1 MTAMN
6 QFAERIHVCVI
17 DDTIIIATKNE
28 SEYSEYL
35 EKTRHSFHD
44 KYMLHI
50 VVDICHNQVAA
61 IFLQGSV
68 SNCSLYDRVDQIKQI
83 LIDEFICKQY
93 PHVVLSGWT
102 TDPEIRDA
110 IHKAAQDFYHQCL

>member
-6 QFAERIHVCVI
+6 QFAERIYVCVM
-17 DDTIIIATKNE
+17 DDTIIIATKDE
-28 SEYSEYL
+28 SEYFK
-35 EKTRHSFHD
+35 KTMHSFPS

-50 VVDICHNQVAA
+50 VVDICHNSVAA
-61 IFLQGSV
+61 FFLQGSV
-68 SNCSLYDRVDQIKQI
+68 SYCFLYDRVDQIKQI

-102 TDPEIRDA
+102 TDPEISVA
-110 IHKAAQDFYHQCL
+110 IHKAAQNFYHQCL